1 MAAVVV
7 RDRDDCDQ
15 EANRQVGRLDEGMT
29 VVL

>member
-15 EANRQVGRLDEGMT
+15 KANRQVGRLDEGMT